1 MENQHRGNTRL
12 GRSAS
17 QCARLSAAH
26 RSGGGR
32 PHRSDFNR
40 PAAGCDDFGAP
51 SIRLKTFFLMN
62 ERPRAHS
69 PPALILAVLG
79 IVFGDIGTSP
89 LYALKEAFHPDH
101 GIALNTSSV
110 FGVLSLLCWAIVMVV
125 AVKYVW
131 FIMRADNHGEGG
143 PLALMALGLSRI
155 PRQSKAAARMLMLG
169 LFGACM
175 FYGDAAIAPAI
186 SVLSAVEGLHIAAPH
201 LSALVLPIT
210 LLILTVLFAIQ
221 RYGAQTVG
229 ALFGPVMLLWF
240 ITLAAL
246 GLWQIAHAPA
256 ILGALN
262 PVHALRFMSSQPR
275 L

>member
-1 MENQHRGNTRL
+1 
-12 GRSAS
+12 
-17 QCARLSAAH
+17 
-26 RSGGGR
+26 
-32 PHRSDFNR
+32 
-40 PAAGCDDFGAP
+40 
-51 SIRLKTFFLMN
+51 MN

-69 PPALILAVLG
+69 APALILAVLG

-169 LFGACM
+169 LFGDCARHLGVIRSGRTAYCCAA
-175 FYGDAAIAPAI
+175 FIGPCAADHSADPDRPVCDSAVWRADGRRAVRPRDAAVVHHARRA
-186 SVLSAVEGLHIAAPH
+186 G
-201 LSALVLPIT
+201 
-210 LLILTVLFAIQ
+210 
-221 RYGAQTVG
+221 
-229 ALFGPVMLLWF
+229 
-240 ITLAAL
+240 TLANRAC
-246 GLWQIAHAPA
+246 ARDFRSA
-256 ILGALN
+256 
-262 PVHALRFMSSQPR
+262 QPR
-275 L
+275 PCAALYVEPAAAWR